1 MKEILV
7 NKELIFTGTELLR
20 PRMKVEKEKLE
31 LHFPDFIFYGT
42 GNKVTSIKGT
52 LTTNF
57 NNTYEVRI
65 SILDSYPYE
74 IPIVNLIGYQIE
86 EDCDHRY
93 NAGNLC
99 IMRPENWTLIYSLA
113 FVVGRTAI
121 WLNKYDLWRR
131 NGKERWPGRDAH
143 RIYRYINI

>member
-7 NKELIFTGTELLR
+7 NKEIIFTGSELFQ

-31 LHFPDFIFYGT
+31 MHFPDFIFYGT
-42 GNKVTSIKGT
+42 GNKVTSIKGP

-74 IPIVNLIGYQIE
+74 IPIVKLIGHQIE
-86 EDCDHRY
+86 GDCEHLY
-93 NAGNLC
+93 YAGNIC
-99 IMRPENWTLIYSLA
+99 IMRSENWSSTYSLA
-113 FVVGRTAI
+113 FVVARTAL

-131 NGKERWPGRDAH
+131 NGKERWPGRDDH
-143 RIYRYINI
+143 RFYKYINV